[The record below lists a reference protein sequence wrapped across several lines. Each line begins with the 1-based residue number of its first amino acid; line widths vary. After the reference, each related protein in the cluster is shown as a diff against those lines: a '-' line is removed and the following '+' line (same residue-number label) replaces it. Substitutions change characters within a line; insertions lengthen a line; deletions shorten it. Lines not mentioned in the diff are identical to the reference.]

1 MAKKTR
7 TNAQYWL
14 ERSIQQEQH
23 AEEITTEYLA
33 KMYAQLEFFQREA
46 IREIEVFY
54 NRFANDYKM
63 SKHDAIQYLTNNQ
76 LKEFQNVTLARY
88 AQLAKD
94 TKAEPRLVDALA
106 YRHRISRQEALL
118 AEIELKALE
127 VYGSSNGLIETTYK
141 NLSHVYGSAKIEI
154 AKSYADI
161 GYSLRRPVLELN
173 TIKSRL
179 RTNWAKGNLS
189 ERIWGQEEKTYDTI
203 ANILDQGF
211 IGQWPQDKIVKE
223 IEKRVNVAKSSIETL
238 VRTEQTAFNSLGSV
252 EQLKAHLETKYK
264 IVAVL
269 DNKTTDKCRSEH
281 DNVYDID
288 DYQIGETAPPFH
300 YRCRSSVASTRDATK
315 IDYFADEHD
324 YTGPELE
331 DVYAEWENELI
342 EAVEQLTIED
352 LN

>member
-1 MAKKTR
+1 MAKKKR

-14 ERSIQQEQH
+14 ERSKQQEQH
-23 AEEITTEYLA
+23 AEELTTEYLA
-33 KMYAQLEFFQREA
+33 KMYAQLELFQREA
-46 IREIEVFY
+46 IKEIEVFY

-88 AQLAKD
+88 ARLAKD
-94 TKAEPRLVDALA
+94 PLAEPRLVEALA

-127 VYGSSNGLIETTYK
+127 AYGSSNGLIESTYK
-141 NLSHVYGSAKIEI
+141 NMSHVYGSAKIEI

-161 GYSLRRPVLELN
+161 GYSVRRPVLELD

-179 RTNWAKGNLS
+179 RTNWVKDNLS

-211 IGQWPQDKIVKE
+211 IGQWPQEKIIKE
-223 IEKRVNVAKSSIETL
+223 VQKRVNVAKSSIETL
-238 VRTEQTAFNSLGSV
+238 VRTEQTAFNSMGSV
-252 EQLKAHLETKYK
+252 EQLKAHLESKYK

-269 DNKTTDKCRSEH
+269 DNSTTDKCRGEH
-281 DNVYDID
+281 DTIYDID

-300 YRCRSSVASTRDATK
+300 FRCRSSVSSTRDATL

-324 YTGPELE
+324 YDGPELE
-331 DVYAEWENELI
+331 DIYEEWENELL
-342 EAVEQLTIED
+342 ETVNQLVIED

>member
-14 ERSIQQEQH
+14 ERSKQQEQH
-23 AEEITTEYLA
+23 AEELTTEYLA
-33 KMYAQLEFFQREA
+33 KMYAQLELFQREA
-46 IREIEVFY
+46 IKEIEVFY

-63 SKHDAIQYLTNNQ
+63 SKHEAIQYLTNNQ

-88 AQLAKD
+88 ARLAKD
-94 TKAEPRLVDALA
+94 PLAEPRLVEALA

-127 VYGSSNGLIETTYK
+127 AYGSSNGLIESTYK
-141 NLSHVYGSAKIEI
+141 NMSHVYGSAKIEI

-161 GYSLRRPVLELN
+161 GYSVRRPVLELD

-179 RTNWAKGNLS
+179 KTNWAKDNLS

-211 IGQWPQDKIVKE
+211 IGQWPQEKIIKE
-223 IEKRVNVAKSSIETL
+223 VEKRVNVAKSSIETL

-252 EQLKAHLETKYK
+252 EQLKAHLESKYK

-269 DNKTTDKCRSEH
+269 DNSTTDKCRGEH
-281 DNVYDID
+281 DTVYDID

-300 YRCRSSVASTRDATK
+300 YRCRSSVSSTRDATK

-324 YTGPELE
+324 YTGPELA
-331 DVYAEWENELI
+331 DIYKEWENDLI
-342 EAVEQLTIED
+342 ETVNQLTIED

>member
-14 ERSIQQEQH
+14 ERSMQQEQH

-33 KMYAQLEFFQREA
+33 KMYAQLELFQREA
-46 IREIEVFY
+46 IKEIEVFY

-88 AQLAKD
+88 ARLAKD
-94 TKAEPRLVDALA
+94 PLAEPRLVEALA

-127 VYGSSNGLIETTYK
+127 AYGSSNGLIESTYK
-141 NLSHVYGSAKIEI
+141 NMSHVYGSAKIEI

-161 GYSLRRPVLELN
+161 GYSVRRPVLELD

-179 RTNWAKGNLS
+179 KTNWAKDNLS

-211 IGQWPQDKIVKE
+211 IGQWPQEKIIKE
-223 IEKRVNVAKSSIETL
+223 VEKRVNVAKSSIETL

-252 EQLKAHLETKYK
+252 EQLKAHLESKYK

-269 DNKTTDKCRSEH
+269 DNSTTDKCRGEH
-281 DNVYDID
+281 DTVYDID

-300 YRCRSSVASTRDATK
+300 FRCRSSVSSTRDATK

-324 YTGPELE
+324 YTGPELA
-331 DVYAEWENELI
+331 DVYKEWENDLI
-342 EAVEQLTIED
+342 ETVNQLTIED

>member
-1 MAKKTR
+1 MPKKTR

-14 ERSIQQEQH
+14 ERSKQQEQH
-23 AEEITTEYLA
+23 AEELTTEYLA
-33 KMYAQLEFFQREA
+33 KMYAQLELFQREA
-46 IREIEVFY
+46 IKEIEVFY

-88 AQLAKD
+88 ARLAKD
-94 TKAEPRLVDALA
+94 PLAEPRLVEALA

-127 VYGSSNGLIETTYK
+127 AYGSSNGLIESTYK
-141 NLSHVYGSAKIEI
+141 NMSHVYGSAKIEI

-161 GYSLRRPVLELN
+161 GYSVRRPVLELD

-179 RTNWAKGNLS
+179 KTNWVKDNLS

-211 IGQWPQDKIVKE
+211 IGQWPQEKIIKE
-223 IEKRVNVAKSSIETL
+223 VQKRVSVAKSSIETL
-238 VRTEQTAFNSLGSV
+238 VRTEQTAFNSMGSV

-264 IVAVL
+264 IVAIL
-269 DNKTTDKCRSEH
+269 DNSTTDKCRGEH
-281 DNVYDID
+281 DNIYDID

-300 YRCRSSVASTRDATK
+300 YRCRSSVSSTRDATL

-324 YTGPELE
+324 YDGPELE
-331 DVYAEWENELI
+331 DIYEEWENELL
-342 EAVEQLTIED
+342 ETVNQLVIED

>member
-14 ERSIQQEQH
+14 ERSMQQEQH

-33 KMYAQLEFFQREA
+33 KMYAQLELFQREA
-46 IREIEVFY
+46 IKEIEVFY

-88 AQLAKD
+88 ARLAKD
-94 TKAEPRLVDALA
+94 PLAEPRLVEALA

-127 VYGSSNGLIETTYK
+127 VYGSSNGLIESTYK
-141 NLSHVYGSAKIEI
+141 NMSHVYGSAKIEI

-161 GYSLRRPVLELN
+161 GYSVRRPVLELD

-179 RTNWAKGNLS
+179 KTNWVKDNLS

-211 IGQWPQDKIVKE
+211 IGQWPQEKIIKE
-223 IEKRVNVAKSSIETL
+223 VQKRVNVAKSSIETL

-252 EQLKAHLETKYK
+252 EQLKAHLESKYK

-269 DNKTTDKCRSEH
+269 DNKTTDKCRDEH
-281 DNVYDID
+281 DKVYDVD

-300 YRCRSSVASTRDATK
+300 YRCRSSVSSTRDATK

-331 DVYAEWENELI
+331 DVYKEWENDLI
-342 EAVEQLTIED
+342 DTVNQLTIED

>member
-1 MAKKTR
+1 MPKKTR

-14 ERSIQQEQH
+14 ERSKQQEQH
-23 AEEITTEYLA
+23 AEELTTEYLA
-33 KMYAQLEFFQREA
+33 KMYAQLELFQREA
-46 IREIEVFY
+46 IKEIEVFY

-63 SKHDAIQYLTNNQ
+63 TKHEAIQYLTNNQ

-88 AQLAKD
+88 ARLAKD
-94 TKAEPRLVDALA
+94 PLAEPRLVEALA

-127 VYGSSNGLIETTYK
+127 AYGSSNGLIESTYK
-141 NLSHVYGSAKIEI
+141 NMSHVYGSAKIEI

-161 GYSLRRPVLELN
+161 GYSVRRPVLELD

-179 RTNWAKGNLS
+179 KTNWAKDNLS

-211 IGQWPQDKIVKE
+211 IGQWPQEKIIKE
-223 IEKRVNVAKSSIETL
+223 VQKRVNVAKSSIETL

-252 EQLKAHLETKYK
+252 EQLKAHLESKYK

-269 DNKTTDKCRSEH
+269 DNSTTDKCRGEH
-281 DNVYDID
+281 DTVYDID

-300 YRCRSSVASTRDATK
+300 FRCRSSVSSTRDATK

-324 YTGPELE
+324 YTGPELA
-331 DVYAEWENELI
+331 DVYKEWENDLI
-342 EAVEQLTIED
+342 ETVNQLTIED

>member
-1 MAKKTR
+1 MAKKKR

-14 ERSIQQEQH
+14 LRSKQQEQH
-23 AEEITTEYLA
+23 AEELTSEYLA
-33 KMYAQLEFFQREA
+33 KMYAQLEKFQREA

-54 NRFANDYKM
+54 NRFATDYKL
-63 SKHDAIQYLTNNQ
+63 SKHEAIQYLTNNQ

-88 AQLAKD
+88 ARLAKD
-94 TKAEPRLVDALA
+94 PKAEPRLVEALA

-127 VYGSSNGLIETTYK
+127 TYGSSNGLIESTYK
-141 NLSHVYGSAKIEI
+141 NMSHVYGSAKIEI

-161 GYSLRRPVLELN
+161 GYSVRRPVLEID

-179 RTNWAKGNLS
+179 KTNWAKDNLS

-211 IGQWPQDKIVKE
+211 IGQWPQEKIIKE
-223 IEKRVNVAKSSIETL
+223 VQKRVSVAKSSIETL

-252 EQLKAHLETKYK
+252 EQLKAHLESTYK

-269 DNKTTDKCRSEH
+269 DNRTTDKCRDEH
-281 DNVYDID
+281 DKVYDID
-288 DYQIGETAPPFH
+288 DYQLGKTAPPFH
-300 YRCRSSVASTRDATK
+300 FRCRSSVSSTRDATK

-324 YTGPELE
+324 YTGPELA
-331 DVYAEWENELI
+331 DIYKEWENDLI
-342 EAVEQLTIED
+342 ETVNQLTIED